1 MAISSEEKA
10 KQILKAVGGVNNVI
24 ELENCLTRLRFQLK
38 DNSKADKEV
47 LERIEGVKGLS
58 TTGGQFQV
66 VMGSEANDIYRIFLK
81 NGTISENKDSKD
93 APKGKTR
100 LFDVVMDTLMGS
112 ITPVI
117 SLLMASG
124 LILALANLLAQFGVI
139 SADSGLFI
147 LLSGIGNACFY
158 FLPVFIGYYSAK
170 KMNTNSAIGMFLGA
184 VLLFPSLSEAIASE
198 NGLNILGLTV
208 PSVSY
213 SSTIFPILLI
223 VWVLSYVEKLINK
236 IMPKATKN
244 TLNPMVIILIM
255 VPLALLVIG
264 PLGNYIGTLLNM
276 LFASMVGTNLGWI
289 AVGLLALVYPILV
302 GAGAHLALLPI
313 ILNSIAM
320 NGFDNLVLPAG
331 AVYNMACAGTALAIA
346 VKSKNNNLKSI
357 AYSASLSAFLGITEP
372 AVFGIAYRIKG
383 AIVGLFAG
391 ALAGGLVAGLLNF
404 KVYTFMLQ
412 GLFTLPTYIDEG
424 NNLFA
429 AIVSFAVATV
439 VSFLVTYFHG
449 FDDLKTD

>member
-47 LERIEGVKGLS
+47 LEKIEGVKGLS